1 MTTTELKKALKDGAL
16 SAFKNLYAD
25 TERQTRR
32 MIEAVEAFE
41 KQYGEGREAA
51 IFSVPGRSETIGNH
65 TDHNRG
71 CVIAAAIDRDI
82 IAVASPNED
91 GVIRML
97 SEGYAPDTVDLSL
110 LDDPDAFE
118 NYSSGALIAGVQAG
132 FLKNDHAIGGFDAYC
147 TTEVL
152 KGSGISSSAA
162 YEVMIG
168 NITNHLYNDG
178 AVSAVELAQIA
189 QYAENVFFGKPCGL
203 MDQTACAVGGFVFI
217 DFEDAEKPAIEPIDA
232 AALTE
237 NGYMLCIV
245 NTGGNHADLNED
257 YASVPREMKAVA
269 ALLGKEVLRGMDE
282 CELLSRA
289 SEIRATL
296 GDRALLRAIHFIREN
311 KRVLKAKDALKKKD
325 VSAFFSE
332 ILASGHSSFEYLQN
346 VYTVKAVD
354 DQGLSLALA
363 LTDGFMQ
370 THDGAFR
377 VHGGGFAGTILAFVK
392 AEDAEDYAKTM
403 DGVLGD
409 GATMRLRVRPRGAIR
424 LLG

>member
-97 SEGYAPDTVDLSL
+97 SEGYAPETVDLSL

-168 NITNHLYNDG
+168 NIANHLYNDG
-178 AVSAVELAQIA
+178 AVSAVEIAQIA
-189 QYAENVFFGKPCGL
+189 QYAENVFFGNPCGL

-217 DFEDAEKPAIEPIDA
+217 DFEDAAKPCIEPIDA

-269 ALLGKEVLRGMDE
+269 ALLGKEVLRGTAE
-282 CELLSRA
+282 GELLAKA
-289 SEIRATL
+289 SEIREAL

-311 KRVLKAKDALKKKD
+311 KRVLAAKDALKKKD

-403 DGVLGD
+403 DGVLGE
-409 GATMRLRVRPRGAIR
+409 GATMKLRVRPHGAIR

>member
-1 MTTTELKKALKDGAL
+1 MTSTELKQALRDGAL
-16 SAFKNLYAD
+16 SQYTALYAD
-25 TERQTRR
+25 IERQTCR
-32 MIEAVEAFE
+32 MIAAVEAFE
-41 KQYGEGREAA
+41 KQYGEGREVAL
-51 IFSVPGRSETIGNH
+51 FSVPGRSETIGNH

-71 CVIAAAIDRDI
+71 RVIAAAIDRDV
-82 IAVASPNED
+82 IAVAASNED
-91 GVIRML
+91 GVIRLL
-97 SEGYAPDTVDLSL
+97 SEGYAPSEVDLSL
-110 LDDPDAFE
+110 LDQPEAFE
-118 NYSSGALIAGVQAG
+118 NYSSAALVAGVQAG
-132 FLKNDHAIGGFDAYC
+132 FLKNDHSIGGFDAYC

-162 YEVMIG
+162 FEVMIG

-178 AVSAVELAQIA
+178 AVSAVEIAQIS
-189 QYAENVFFGKPCGL
+189 QFAENVFFGKPCGL

-217 DFEDAEKPAIEPIDA
+217 DFEDPAKPLIEPIEA

-257 YASVPREMKAVA
+257 YASVPKEMKAVA
-269 ALLGKEVLRGMDE
+269 ALLGKEVLRGTTE
-282 CELLSRA
+282 CELLARA
-289 SEIRATL
+289 AEIRKTL

-311 KRVLKAKDALKKKD
+311 ERVLDAMDALKKKD
-325 VSAFFSE
+325 VDAFFDA

-354 DQGLSLALA
+354 EQGLSLALA
-363 LTDGFMQ
+363 LTDGFMKN
-370 THDGAFR
+370 HKGAFR

-392 AEDAEDYAKTM
+392 AQDAEAYVQLM
-403 DGVLGD
+403 DSVLGE
-409 GATMRLRVRPRGAIR
+409 GAAMRLRVRPLGCIK